1 MPLPV
6 PYIQNYSIEFSRI
19 SGYYTKK
26 KTAKR
31 FGPFQISV
39 AETEGENQEGE
50 GQKEAALDPRA
61 IGVARAQETPSEP
74 VNPRRGPSTLSPP
87 PGCSLCSH
95 LVILPCFDIYK
106 NPLPNHPPVILLI
119 VTPKFSFLCSKA
131 QHNSHKIVQNVQ
143 PFTHVHTR
151 EDNRKH
157 CFSMQASNNK

>member
-106 NPLPNHPPVILLI
+106 NPLPNPPSSYTPNCNSKVFIFVQQSTTQHP
-119 VTPKFSFLCSKA
+119 
-131 QHNSHKIVQNVQ
+131 QNCAKRTTIHTCPYTWRQ
-143 PFTHVHTR
+143 P
-151 EDNRKH
+151 
-157 CFSMQASNNK
+157 